1 MVRWGINKLDDVR
14 HSLPSAGGLVIAPT
28 IAMAEY
34 FCDIIQQLDGERP
47 SLVHSQM
54 PNADQKIAA
63 FRRSTKKWIVSVAMI
78 SEGVDIRRLR
88 VLIYLP
94 HSQTELS
101 FRQAVGRVVRN
112 NSKNDMSRA
121 YVIMPT
127 HKIFEVFARRVEDE
141 MSPAAKKDKRPTSKI
156 CPVCEAEN
164 PLSAKKCSECDHEF
178 TRPKTQFFACDD
190 CGHLNPVG
198 SKSCQNCSNEF
209 GHTFEI
215 TLKEALRHGVI
226 ARGMDINENE
236 TQFSEKISPSMR
248 ADILSSGD
256 DVLIQLMARLPIEA
270 TGRLVKI
277 ASKYDQ

>member
-1 MVRWGINKLDDVR
+1 MHAKISKRWLHPRYELYHASMVRWGINKLDDVR
-14 HSLPSAGGLVIAPT
+14 HSLPSAGGLVITPT

-47 SLVHSQM
+47 SLVHSQL

-88 VLIYLP
+88 VLIYLH

-141 MSPAAKKDKRPTSKI
+141 MSPAAKKDSVQHQKF
-156 CPVCEAEN
+156 A
-164 PLSAKKCSECDHEF
+164 LSAKQKIRYLQKSAVNATMNFQDQ
-178 TRPKTQFFACDD
+178 K
-190 CGHLNPVG
+190 LNFLHVM
-198 SKSCQNCSNEF
+198 
-209 GHTFEI
+209 
-215 TLKEALRHGVI
+215 I
-226 ARGMDINENE
+226 AAI
-236 TQFSEKISPSMR
+236 
-248 ADILSSGD
+248 
-256 DVLIQLMARLPIEA
+256 
-270 TGRLVKI
+270 
-277 ASKYDQ
+277 